1 MCVLCCR
8 SYSASHNGRPPP
20 SPGYTSPYLSDSH
33 HSANRYLS
41 SKLSTNSYLNASGSY
56 INGGTSGNGS
66 GLSSSHSSTTSAYS
80 SSSLPP
86 RPSYQQPKSSAYLS
100 GGSSTASSASNAT
113 QQESSSTYN
122 SFSSRNPRLSKR
134 SMSLSPSRLDEVKFR
149 EALTPVRQLIR
160 DSFSDD
166 VNSPTSSLIIGSGRG
181 LNGRSGGS
189 GEGSSASSSSNRLG
203 VTESHGLSRN
213 VRLKSPSVGK
223 ERTRDDLI
231 DSIVYTRTR
240 EHRAMPGFRDAS
252 DWEERRKMR
261 IDCDKVFPGIILG
274 NGDTIKNVEYL
285 RSIGVTHVLNTA
297 ERHVPVNPAKYPL
310 HGISYYGF
318 HVDDHPSANIS
329 RYTFFVL
336 SVTRIIYHHCWEKD
350 NINVWLKS

>member
-1 MCVLCCR
+1 M
-8 SYSASHNGRPPP
+8 
-20 SPGYTSPYLSDSH
+20 
-33 HSANRYLS
+33 
-41 SKLSTNSYLNASGSY
+41 
-56 INGGTSGNGS
+56 NGGTSGI
-66 GLSSSHSSTTSAYS
+66 SSSSISSYS
-80 SSSLPP
+80 SASLPP
-86 RPSYQQPKSSAYLS
+86 RPSKAKTSMLH
-100 GGSSTASSASNAT
+100 SSASSSH
-113 QQESSSTYN
+113 QQQDSYQSLA
-122 SFSSRNPRLSKR
+122 SRNPRLSQR

-149 EALTPVRQLIR
+149 EALTPVRALIR

-166 VNSPTSSLIIGSGRG
+166 VSSLTSSLIIGSGRG
-181 LNGRSGGS
+181 LNGSKSRTGESSSRSGVGD
-189 GEGSSASSSSNRLG
+189 NLN
-203 VTESHGLSRN
+203 RN
-213 VRLKSPSVGK
+213 VRLKSPSIGK

-261 IDCDKVFPGIILG
+261 IDCDKVYTGIILG

-329 RYTFFVL
+329 R
-336 SVTRIIYHHCWEKD
+336 
-350 NINVWLKS
+350 

>member
-1 MCVLCCR
+1 MNKR
-8 SYSASHNGRPPP
+8 N
-20 SPGYTSPYLSDSH
+20 TSLM
-33 HSANRYLS
+33 
-41 SKLSTNSYLNASGSY
+41 
-56 INGGTSGNGS
+56 NGGTGIQP
-66 GLSSSHSSTTSAYS
+66 SSMSSYS

-86 RPSYQQPKSSAYLS
+86 RPSQTKSSTLHS
-100 GGSSTASSASNAT
+100 GSSSS
-113 QQESSSTYN
+113 QQQDSSY

-149 EALTPVRQLIR
+149 EALTPVRALIR

-166 VNSPTSSLIIGSGRG
+166 VRSPTSSLVIGSGRG
-181 LNGRSGGS
+181 LNGSKGRTV
-189 GEGSSASSSSNRLG
+189 ETSNRLG
-203 VTESHGLSRN
+203 VGDNLNRN
-213 VRLKSPSVGK
+213 IRLKSPSIGK

-261 IDCDKVFPGIILG
+261 IDCDKICEGIILG

-329 RYTFFVL
+329 R
-336 SVTRIIYHHCWEKD
+336 
-350 NINVWLKS
+350 

>member
-1 MCVLCCR
+1 MYICKYLITHYR
-8 SYSASHNGRPPP
+8 SYGASSNGRPPP
-20 SPGYTSPYLSDSH
+20 TPGYTSPYLTDI
-33 HSANRYLS
+33 HSSSRYMNKRNTALM
-41 SKLSTNSYLNASGSY
+41 
-56 INGGTSGNGS
+56 NGGAGMQQP
-66 GLSSSHSSTTSAYS
+66 SSMSSYS

-86 RPSYQQPKSSAYLS
+86 RPSQAKSSNLHP
-100 GGSSTASSASNAT
+100 GSSSS
-113 QQESSSTYN
+113 QQQDSL

-134 SMSLSPSRLDEVKFR
+134 SMSLSPSRMDEVKFR
-149 EALTPVRQLIR
+149 EALTPVRALIR
-160 DSFSDD
+160 DSFNDD
-166 VNSPTSSLIIGSGRG
+166 VMSPTSSLVIGSGRG
-181 LNGRSGGS
+181 LSGSKGRSG
-189 GEGSSASSSSNRLG
+189 EESNRLG
-203 VTESHGLSRN
+203 VGDSASRN
-213 VRLKSPSVGK
+213 IRLKSPSVGK

-252 DWEERRKMR
+252 AWEERRKMR
-261 IDCDKVFPGIILG
+261 IDCDKVYDGIILA

-329 RYTFFVL
+329 RYV
-336 SVTRIIYHHCWEKD
+336 
-350 NINVWLKS
+350 NVSIFLNEGMIRFGHLNHQ